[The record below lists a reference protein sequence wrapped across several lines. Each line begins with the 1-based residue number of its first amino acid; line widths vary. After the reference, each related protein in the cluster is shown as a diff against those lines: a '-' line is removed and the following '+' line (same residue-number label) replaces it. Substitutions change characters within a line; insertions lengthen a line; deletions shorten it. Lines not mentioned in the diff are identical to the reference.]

1 MADLLLELGQGPVLA
16 PSPTPGQTIQ
26 ISSEEG
32 ELIVR
37 AVEDVIAFAN
47 ENPIEFHAYCPP
59 DDWKPILNRVGTM
72 TQAIERHRGAGPV
85 SIPRDG
91 LLALF
96 DLQECLIG
104 ARDEK
109 LSAVKTTLVVSAGA
123 AIVGTFLAIPWLSI
137 PAYIVSLGII
147 FGKPLLMRL
156 QGERPEPFK
165 IGCGGPSL
173 GDHTAKGRIVE
184 RVAVP
189 ALPGATAYW
198 WGSVASPGIGHLET
212 VCLGKG
218 TFRVHVEGRRGLVLD
233 LAPGWEVLPRSA
245 CAQPAKTISVW
256 EPCGTPPP
264 VGTPPSSGYSES
276 FWVDYWGP
284 STGTICRTAG
294 PFG

>member
-1 MADLLLELGQGPVLA
+1 MKGALLGQGPVLA
-16 PSPTPGQTIQ
+16 PAPPTGQTVQ
-26 ISSEEG
+26 ISPEEG
-32 ELIVR
+32 ELVLR
-37 AVEDVIAFAN
+37 AVEDVIGFAN
-47 ENPIEFHAYCPP
+47 DNPIEFHAYCPP
-59 DDWKPILNRVGTM
+59 EQWQPILTRVSAM
-72 TQAIERHRGAGPV
+72 TAVIERHRGGGPI

-123 AIVGTFLAIPWLSI
+123 AIAGTVLAIPWLSI

-156 QGERPEPFK
+156 RGETPEPFK
-165 IGCGGPSL
+165 IGGCAPRL

-189 ALPGATAYW
+189 ALQAAGRYW
-198 WGSVASPGIGHLET
+198 WGSVSRPGTGSPERVCIG
-212 VCLGKG
+212 KD
-218 TFRVHVEGRRGLVLD
+218 TFRVEVEGRRGIVLD
-233 LAPGWEVLPRSA
+233 LAPGWKILPFPE
-245 CAQPAKTISVW
+245 CARPVKTISVW
-256 EPCGTPPP
+256 QPCGTPPP
-264 VGTPPSSGYSES
+264 AGTPVSSGYAES

-284 STGTICRTAG
+284 FTEGVCRTAG

>member
-1 MADLLLELGQGPVLA
+1 MAVAFLGQGPVLA
-16 PSPTPGQTIQ
+16 PSPAPGQTIQ
-26 ISSEEG
+26 ISAEEG
-32 ELIVR
+32 ELVVR
-37 AVEDVIAFAN
+37 AVEDVIGFAN
-47 ENPIEFHAYCPP
+47 DNPIEFHAYCPP
-59 DDWKPILNRVGTM
+59 GDWQPILDRVGAM
-72 TQAIERHRGAGPV
+72 TQAIERHRGAGSI

-123 AIVGTFLAIPWLSI
+123 AIAGTFLALPWLSI

-165 IGCGGPSL
+165 IGCGARL
-173 GDHTAKGRIVE
+173 GDHTAKGKIVE
-184 RVAVP
+184 RVVVP
-189 ALPGATAYW
+189 GLPRAGRYW
-198 WGSVASPGIGHLET
+198 WGAVVDPGRGARANL
-212 VCLGKG
+212 CLGKE
-218 TFRVHVEGRRGLVLD
+218 TFRVEVEGREGLAVD
-233 LAPGWEVLPRSA
+233 LASGWQILDPSDCDR
-245 CAQPAKTISVW
+245 PTKTIVVW
-256 EPCGTPPP
+256 EPCGSPPP
-264 VGTPPSSGYSES
+264 PGTPPSSGFAES

-284 STGTICRTAG
+284 ATGGACRTAG